1 MMYQLPPL
9 PYPKEALSPA
19 ISAETIDFHYGK
31 HFQTYVNKLNELI
44 KGTLYEDMELPEII
58 CKAAG
63 ALDNNAAQA
72 WNHDFYFEQLSPTPT
87 EMSPRLSALIMKSFG
102 TIEKFKEE
110 LLQNAT
116 TLFGA
121 GWTWVVLHNDETLT
135 IENESNAGNPLTRG
149 LRPILTL
156 DVWEHAYYID
166 YRNNRAEHLKQ
177 IWGLINWNVVEERAF
192 CNECNVYI

>member
-19 ISAETIDFHYGK
+19 ISAETIDYHYGK

-44 KGTLYEDMELPEII
+44 KGTLYEDMELPEI
-58 CKAAG
+58 
-63 ALDNNAAQA
+63 LYNNAAQA

-87 EMSPRLSALIMKSFG
+87 KMSPRLSALIMKSFG

>member
-58 CKAAG
+58 CKASG
-63 ALDNNAAQA
+63 ALYNNAAQA

-87 EMSPRLSALIMKSFG
+87 EMSPRLSSLIMKSFG

-177 IWGLINWNVVEERAF
+177 IGD
-192 CNECNVYI
+192 